1 MNDVEVAEKLI
12 VEIKQIR
19 QQYNHEVGSKGKP
32 WPKSIKDRVFQLIE
46 MGFTL
51 QSISD
56 DTEIPYYSILNW
68 RHRGKEKAKFEQ
80 FQELAVR
87 SVVTG
92 TATVAESSQSF
103 IQKPAPVTVTTP
115 GGYRIEAIDVTDV
128 LKILKAMRGGG

>member
-1 MNDVEVAEKLI
+1 MNDVEAAEKLI
-12 VEIKQIR
+12 IEIKQIR

-32 WPKSIKDRVFQLIE
+32 WPRSIKDRVFQLIE

-68 RHRGKEKAKFEQ
+68 RHRGKEKAKLEQ

-87 SVVTG
+87 SVATG
-92 TATVAESSQSF
+92 AATVAESSPIF
-103 IQKPAPVTVTTP
+103 QKTATVTVTTP
-115 GGYRIEAIDVTDV
+115 GGYRIEAMDVADV
-128 LKILKAMRGGG
+128 LKILRAMSGGG